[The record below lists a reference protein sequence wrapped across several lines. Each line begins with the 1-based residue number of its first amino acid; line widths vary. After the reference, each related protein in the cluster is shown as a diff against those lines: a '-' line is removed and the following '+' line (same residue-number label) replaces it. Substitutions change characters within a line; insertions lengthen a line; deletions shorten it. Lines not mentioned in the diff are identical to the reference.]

1 VTDKKKPPT
10 PGGERLERLLNTN
23 FKPGSVYVKLEV
35 QQDKTKETCIAKIPG
50 EQAEQMIEQLMACPE
65 DCSEEV

>member
-1 VTDKKKPPT
+1 MTDKKKPT
-10 PGGERLERLLNTN
+10 SREGERLRYLLNTN

-35 QQDKTKETCIAKIPG
+35 QQDTAKETCIAKIPK